1 MIHECH
7 YCNYQSGYKSNLK
20 THVKNKHGDK
30 ISLEKD
36 QGKPMKKDH
45 HKQIKKTRNDDE
57 K

>member
-36 QGKPMKKDH
+36 DGKAMKNYH
-45 HKQIKKTRNDDE
+45 RKQLE
-57 K
+57 KQK